1 MPLGK
6 IIIKSTKKS
15 NFGEPVEVSNYWFGK
30 TNEPLA
36 VIYGC
41 FSPFTG
47 KYGHARLLE
56 EAKKYGINKFVIVS
70 PNKKETIDNNRNMF
84 TPQQK
89 LEIAKE
95 GCLEL
100 GYNILDAHL
109 GKYPFILGNLNDV
122 AAQFPDNRI
131 VLVCG
136 PDRAESYSKDT
147 IPFDKQRKEMLPSN
161 ERGKFEIIVCEDRG
175 EYNVSGTKVRELIKN
190 NDRKEFRKLT
200 GYSDAMFDMCR
211 KYAKLN
217 GVIQE
222 SFYEKYMNES
232 MEATKRVGIKHLYNP
247 GNSQELPPLDF
258 INLVKLIDEDKGI
271 LVNGENIK
279 ITEKS
284 DGCAFRF
291 GLDNNEEFFIEQS
304 YSGPIYS
311 ADEFIKRSIEK
322 NGGINRNARGWSNLY
337 TKLKNDKNTQEALK
351 IIYDEKGAF
360 KISGEVFISALGFE
374 DKDGY
379 VTFVGSRYDK
389 KNLGTFATIIL
400 FDNGP
405 ETQILK
411 HASSKEIKY
420 DDAELENHEIK
431 LDVSSAIN
439 QIKKNLKDLET
450 EFGDVESI
458 LSNPSRKKND
468 LALKKN
474 VKGFIENQQGILNTA
489 IDNQLKDYKGK
500 WGPDYEGLVF
510 KFKDGSLV
518 KITSAKFKEF
528 KARHDDTIH
537 NWIKEIE

>member
-351 IIYDEKGAF
+351 TIYDEKGAF

-474 VKGFIENQQGILNTA
+474 VKGLIENQQGILNTA

-518 KITSAKFKEF
+518 KITSTKFKEF

>member
-6 IIIKSTKKS
+6 ITIKSTKKA
-15 NFGEPVEVSNYWFGK
+15 NFGEPVEVNNYWFDES
-30 TNEPLA
+30 NEPLA

-56 EAKKYGINKFVIVS
+56 KAKENGINKFVIVS

-122 AAQFPDNRI
+122 AEQFPDNRI

-136 PDRAESYSKDT
+136 PDRAEAYGKDT
-147 IPFDKQRKEMLPSN
+147 IPFDKRRKEMLPSN
-161 ERGKFEIIVCEDRG
+161 ERGKFEMIVCEDRG
-175 EYNVSGTKVRELIKN
+175 EYEVSGTKVRELIKN

-200 GYSDAMFDMCR
+200 GYSDEMFDMCR

-222 SFYEKYMNES
+222 SFYEKYMNEA

-258 INLVKLIDEDKGI
+258 IKLVKLIDEDNGI
-271 LVNGENIK
+271 LINGKNIQ

-291 GLDNNEEFFIEQS
+291 GLDDNEEFFIEQS

-311 ADEFIKRSIEK
+311 SDEFLKRSIEK
-322 NGGINRNARGWSNLY
+322 NGGVNRIARGWSNLY
-337 TKLKNDKNTQEALK
+337 TVLKNDDKTQNALK
-351 IIYDEKGAF
+351 TIYDEKGAF
-360 KISGEVFISALGFE
+360 KISGEVFISSLGFE

-389 KNLGTFATIIL
+389 NNLGTVATIIL

-411 HASSKEIKY
+411 QASSKEIKY
-420 DDAELENHEIK
+420 DDAELTNSEMK
-431 LDVSSAIN
+431 LDVSSAIKE
-439 QIKKNLKDLET
+439 IKGNLKNLEK
-450 EFGDVESI
+450 EFGDFDTI
-458 LSNPSRKKND
+458 LNNPSRKKDD
-468 LALKKN
+468 LAVKKN
-474 VKGFIENQQGILNTA
+474 LKGLIENQQGLLNIA
-489 IDNQLKDYKGK
+489 IDSQLKDYKGK
-500 WGPDYEGLVF
+500 WGPDYEGFVF

-518 KITSAKFKEF
+518 KITSIKFKEF
-528 KARHDDTIH
+528 KALHDDTMH
-537 NWIKEIE
+537 NWLKEIE

>member
-136 PDRAESYSKDT
+136 PDRAEAYSKDT

-247 GNSQELPPLDF
+247 GNSQELTPLDF

-291 GLDNNEEFFIEQS
+291 GLDNNEEFFIEQA

-337 TKLKNDKNTQEALK
+337 TKLKNDENTQEALK
-351 IIYDEKGAF
+351 TIYDEKGAF

-411 HASSKEIKY
+411 QASSKEIKY

-458 LSNPSRKKND
+458 LTNPSRKKND

-474 VKGFIENQQGILNTA
+474 VKGFIENQQGILNA
-489 IDNQLKDYKGK
+489 SIDNQLKDYKGK